1 MEKQAPSF
9 RARAIRIQVLILIV
23 FFVLYIASSLVYYRS
38 YTNRIIDL
46 NTRIVTQSTQ
56 TIREN
61 NDNIMN
67 TVISFVSNSTVQGY
81 LSQEDVYERS
91 LSLRSLSNLLFNYRY
106 LHPTLQAVAVLEP
119 GGDSIREGN
128 ILYSDFQNILEN
140 TQEKTFSS
148 LIMSSAGAP
157 LIAVR
162 YPINSHT
169 DFGRRLG
176 ECIFIFNVSYMLSG
190 IQSISLEA
198 ESDFYIVDDQNITL
212 YATHSDAFA
221 QPLAM
226 EYASQLTDSF
236 VPSVT
241 QSGGKIVVSQR
252 INDLNWHIVSVTSTS
267 VLLRDQQHLHMLF
280 LAMAALAIILLIA
293 TSFWF
298 YGRTSRVLLNF
309 IDGIGKIEQGTS
321 DHVACP
327 DNTREFQ
334 SLTDSF
340 NRMLQ
345 NLYRLRQ
352 QAIDHQRRMFLRELE
367 NKQTQILFLQTQINP
382 HFLYN
387 TLECINSAGA
397 VYGSWEIQQMAVS
410 LGEIMRYSIKG
421 SNIVTLSNEVDVVIS
436 YLSIQKV
443 RFSDKVSLSL
453 DIPEHLM
460 NVRMIKLLLQ
470 PIVENC
476 IIHGLEPT
484 TKKCLIRIRAFQAE
498 DVMTICVSDSGQGI
512 APERL
517 AQIRR
522 SLADSGGNFFNET
535 SSIGLANIDRRIK
548 LFYGEAYGLSIASNA
563 GDGTTVEITIPME
576 IDEHVQS
583 DFDRR

>member
-1 MEKQAPSF
+1 MEKKAPSF

-23 FFVLYIASSLVYYRS
+23 FFILYIASSLVYYRS
-38 YTNRIIDL
+38 YTDKIINL
-46 NTRIVTQSTQ
+46 NTRIVAQSAQ

-67 TVISFVSNSTVQGY
+67 TVISFVSNATVQDY
-81 LSQEDVYERS
+81 LSETDIYARS
-91 LSLRSLSNLLFNYRY
+91 LLLRSLSNLLFNYHY
-106 LHPTLQAVAVLEP
+106 LHPSLQAVAVLEP

-128 ILYSDFQNILEN
+128 VLYSDFQTILES
-140 TQEKTFSS
+140 TREKTFSG
-148 LIMSSAGAP
+148 LIISSTGEP

-169 DFGRRLG
+169 DFGRCLG

-198 ESDFYIVDDQNITL
+198 ESDFYIVDDQGITL
-212 YATHSDAFA
+212 YATHSDTFA
-221 QPLAM
+221 QPLAA
-226 EYASQLTDSF
+226 EYSSQLTSSF

-241 QSGGKIVVSQR
+241 RNGGEIVVSQR

-267 VLLRDQQHLHMLF
+267 VLLQDQQNLHLLF
-280 LAMAALAIILLIA
+280 FIMAALALLVLTA

-298 YGRTSRVLLNF
+298 YSRTARVLLNF
-309 IDGIGKIEQGTS
+309 IEGIDKIEQGQS
-321 DHVACP
+321 EYVSCP
-327 DNTREFQ
+327 DNTREIR
-334 SLTDSF
+334 SLTNSF

-352 QAIDHQRRMFLRELE
+352 QAMEQQRRMFLRELE

-421 SNIVTLSNEVDVVIS
+421 SNIVTLSDEIDVVVS

-443 RFSDKVSLSL
+443 RFPDKVSLSL
-453 DIPEHLM
+453 DIPESLM
-460 NVRMIKLLLQ
+460 QVQMIKLLLQ
-470 PIVENC
+470 PVVENC
-476 IIHGLEPT
+476 VIHGLEPT
-484 TKKCLIRIRAFQAE
+484 TKKCLIQIQAFQSK
-498 DVMTICVSDSGQGI
+498 DVITICIRDSGQGI
-512 APERL
+512 VPDRL
-517 AQIRR
+517 EQIRQ
-522 SLADSGGNFFNET
+522 SLANNGGNFFNET
-535 SSIGLANIDRRIK
+535 SSIGLSNINRRIK
-548 LFYGEAYGLSIASNA
+548 LFYGENYGLSIASSVE
-563 GDGTTVEITIPME
+563 GGTTVKITIPME
-576 IDEHVQS
+576 IKDYVQS
-583 DFDRR
+583 DSD